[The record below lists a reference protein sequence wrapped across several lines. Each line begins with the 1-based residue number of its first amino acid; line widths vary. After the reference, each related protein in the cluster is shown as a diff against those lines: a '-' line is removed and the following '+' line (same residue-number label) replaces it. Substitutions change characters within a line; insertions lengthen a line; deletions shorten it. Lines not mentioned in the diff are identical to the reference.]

1 MGTWGWIALGV
12 LAFLVLASSGKQKPK
27 TAGRAEKKTTEPASG
42 KEETS
47 GTAAPAGGRLFLPAG
62 KEEEAETVVTIYQRR
77 KAWPVR
83 NCPVC
88 GTENGLAESVCGLCG
103 QPLTEDMR

>member
-1 MGTWGWIALGV
+1 MIIAIQAGI
-12 LAFLVLASSGKQKPK
+12 LAAVAALIAIAALSGK
-27 TAGRAEKKTTEPASG
+27 AGRTEKKTTESISE
-42 KEETS
+42 KEETA
-47 GTAAPAGGRLFLPAG
+47 GPAVPVGGHLFLPAG

>member
-1 MGTWGWIALGV
+1 MIIAIQAGI
-12 LAFLVLASSGKQKPK
+12 LAAVAALIAIAALSGK
-27 TAGRAEKKTTEPASG
+27 AGRAEKKTTEPASG
-42 KEETS
+42 QEETS

-83 NCPVC
+83 SCPVC

>member
-1 MGTWGWIALGV
+1 MIIAIQAGI
-12 LAFLVLASSGKQKPK
+12 LAAVAALIAIAALSGK
-27 TAGRAEKKTTEPASG
+27 AGRAEKKTTEPVSG

-83 NCPVC
+83 SCPVC

>member
-1 MGTWGWIALGV
+1 MIIAIQAGILAAVAALIAIAV
-12 LAFLVLASSGKQKPK
+12 LSGK
-27 TAGRAEKKTTEPASG
+27 AGRTEKKTTEPASG

-83 NCPVC
+83 ICPVC
-88 GTENGLAESVCGLCG
+88 GTENGLTASACNLCG
-103 QPLTEDMR
+103 QNLTKDIR

>member
-1 MGTWGWIALGV
+1 MIIAIQAGILAAVAALIAIAV
-12 LAFLVLASSGKQKPK
+12 LSGK
-27 TAGRAEKKTTEPASG
+27 AGRAEKKTTESIPE
-42 KEETS
+42 KEETA
-47 GTAAPAGGRLFLPAG
+47 GPAVPAGGPLFLPAG

-83 NCPVC
+83 SCPVC

>member
-1 MGTWGWIALGV
+1 MIIAIQAGI
-12 LAFLVLASSGKQKPK
+12 LAAVAALIAIAALSGK
-27 TAGRAEKKTTEPASG
+27 AGRAEKKTTEPDSG
-42 KEETS
+42 KEEAS

-62 KEEEAETVVTIYQRR
+62 REEEAETVVTIYQRR

>member
-1 MGTWGWIALGV
+1 MIIAIQAGI
-12 LAFLVLASSGKQKPK
+12 LAAVAALIAIAALSGK
-27 TAGRAEKKTTEPASG
+27 AGRAEKKTTEPASG

-83 NCPVC
+83 ICPVC
-88 GTENGLAESVCGLCG
+88 GTENGLTASACNLCG
-103 QPLTEDMR
+103 QNLTKDIR

>member
-1 MGTWGWIALGV
+1 MIIAIQAGI
-12 LAFLVLASSGKQKPK
+12 LAAVAALIAIAALSGK
-27 TAGRAEKKTTEPASG
+27 AGRTEKKTTESIPE
-42 KEETS
+42 KEEAA
-47 GTAAPAGGRLFLPAG
+47 GPAAPAGGPLFLPAG

-103 QPLTEDMR
+103 QPLPEDMR

>member
-1 MGTWGWIALGV
+1 MIIAIQAGI
-12 LAFLVLASSGKQKPK
+12 LAAVAALIAIAALSGK
-27 TAGRAEKKTTEPASG
+27 AGRAEKKTTEPDS
-42 KEETS
+42 
-47 GTAAPAGGRLFLPAG
+47 G

>member
-1 MGTWGWIALGV
+1 MIIAIQAGI
-12 LAFLVLASSGKQKPK
+12 LAAVAALIAIAALSGK
-27 TAGRAEKKTTEPASG
+27 AGRTEKKTTESISE
-42 KEETS
+42 KEETA
-47 GTAAPAGGRLFLPAG
+47 GPAVPAGGHLFLPAG

-83 NCPVC
+83 ICPVC